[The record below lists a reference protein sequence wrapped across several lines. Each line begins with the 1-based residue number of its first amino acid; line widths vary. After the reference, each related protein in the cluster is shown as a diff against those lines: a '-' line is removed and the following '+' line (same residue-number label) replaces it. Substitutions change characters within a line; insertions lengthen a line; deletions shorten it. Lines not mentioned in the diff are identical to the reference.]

1 MQTEKEIK
9 RLTEAHRISDFL
21 IRYDKINKIKF
32 QIIMNIKYNKALW
45 FVTILAIVMLIPFLG
60 LTEFNTKGEPRE
72 AVVAYT
78 MLEHGNW
85 ILPINNGG
93 DIPYKP
99 PFFHWCIAF
108 FSLFAGHVSEFT
120 SRLPSAVSLILM
132 TIGGFIFFAKRKD
145 TQTSLIAA
153 ILTLTAFEV
162 HRAGIN
168 CRVDMVNTAFMV
180 GAMYLLYRWWEKGKH
195 QLPWLAILCMSG
207 ATLTKGPVGIILPC
221 FVMGVFMLTQRENFW
236 GIVWR
241 MAATAVLSL
250 IIPFCWYYAA
260 YLQGGNEFLELVKEE
275 NIDRF
280 MGKMAYES
288 HENPAWY
295 NLLTLITGWLP
306 YTLLLLFSLFILP
319 WKKFSKSKFVENA
332 KKATPL
338 QVFTWLAFLLVLF
351 FYCIPKSKRSVYLLP
366 CYPFMA
372 YLIAEYIV
380 WMMKEKMGAFKVY
393 AGVIASLA
401 ILLIVARIA
410 VSCGLIPDTIFHG
423 RHAAENAAMLHALE
437 KGPQS
442 IAEGIGYLF
451 FILCIYGIYAT
462 FQSLRRN
469 HTGSIVG
476 HTLVT
481 IISLFLILDSTLQP
495 TVLNTKADKRWAPV
509 IEKKF
514 DTSKLYSYM
523 SIDMLHFFSLNFY
536 LGDKIQQF
544 DKTLPQ
550 DGVVMVPEDNL
561 QDFME
566 KFGKGYTFQKVWE
579 IPRAVESRCPVG
591 FYRFVKTSANL
602 ACN

>member
-1 MQTEKEIK
+1 
-9 RLTEAHRISDFL
+9 
-21 IRYDKINKIKF
+21 
-32 QIIMNIKYNKALW
+32 MNIKYNKALW
-45 FVTILAIVMLIPFLG
+45 LIIILAIVMMTPFLG
-60 LTEFNTKGEPRE
+60 LSDFNTKGEPRE

-108 FSLFAGHVSEFT
+108 FSLIAGHVNEYT
-120 SRLPSAVSLILM
+120 SRLPSAVSLVLM
-132 TIGGFIFFAKRKD
+132 TIGGFVFYAKRKD

-162 HRAGIN
+162 HRAGMN
-168 CRVDMVNTAFMV
+168 CRVDMVNSAFMV
-180 GAMYLLYRWWEKGKH
+180 GAMYLLYRWWEKGKY

-241 MAATAVLSL
+241 MALTALLSL

-260 YLQGGNEFLELVKEE
+260 YLQGGDEFLRLVKEE

-295 NLLTLITGWLP
+295 NLLTLVMGWAP

-319 WKKFSKSKFVENA
+319 WKKFSKTRFLENA

-380 WMMKEKMGAFKVY
+380 WMMKEKIGAIKVY

-401 ILLIVARIA
+401 IILVIA
-410 VSCGLIPDTIFHG
+410 TLVIRAGGIPDTIFHG
-423 RHAAENAAMLHALE
+423 KHAADNIAMLHAIGE
-437 KGPQS
+437 S
-442 IAEGIGYLF
+442 THGILF
-451 FILCIYGIYAT
+451 YVCNVFLIIGAYHIFKALKKKETSQMMRY
-462 FQSLRRN
+462 
-469 HTGSIVG
+469 
-476 HTLVT
+476 TLVM
-481 IISLFLILDSTLQP
+481 IIAIFITLDSTLQP
-495 TVLNTKADKRWAPV
+495 AVLNTKADKHLAPV

-514 DTSKLYSYM
+514 DTGKLYSYM
-523 SIDMLHFFSLNFY
+523 SIEMMHFFSLNFY

-544 DKTLPQ
+544 DKVLPQ
-550 DGVVMVPEDNL
+550 DGVLMIPESDVP
-561 QDFME
+561 DFKE
-566 KFGKGYTFQKVWE
+566 KFGRDYTFQKVWE
-579 IPRAVESRCPVG
+579 VKRLVEWHHPVG
-591 FYRFVKTSANL
+591 FYRFVKTSANI
-602 ACN
+602 AQNK

>member
-1 MQTEKEIK
+1 
-9 RLTEAHRISDFL
+9 
-21 IRYDKINKIKF
+21 
-32 QIIMNIKYNKALW
+32 MNIKYNKALW
-45 FVTILAIVMLIPFLG
+45 IVTILAIVMLIPFLG

-108 FSLFAGHVSEFT
+108 FSLIAGHVNEYT

-145 TQTSLIAA
+145 IQTSLIAA

-162 HRAGIN
+162 HRAGMN
-168 CRVDMVNTAFMV
+168 CRVDMVNSALMV

-241 MAATAVLSL
+241 MALTALLSL

-260 YLQGGNEFLELVKEE
+260 YLQGGDEFLRLVKEE

-295 NLLTLITGWLP
+295 NLLTLVMGWAP

-319 WKKFSKSKFVENA
+319 WKKFSKTRFLENA

-380 WMMKEKMGAFKVY
+380 WMMKEKVGAIKVY

-401 ILLIVARIA
+401 VILVIA
-410 VSCGLIPDTIFHG
+410 TLVIRAGCIPDTIFHG
-423 RHAAENAAMLHALE
+423 KHAADNIAMLHAIRE
-437 KGPQS
+437 S
-442 IAEGIGYLF
+442 THGILF
-451 FILCIYGIYAT
+451 YVCYMFLIIGAYHIFKALKKKETSQMMRY
-462 FQSLRRN
+462 
-469 HTGSIVG
+469 
-476 HTLVT
+476 TLVM
-481 IISLFLILDSTLQP
+481 IIALFITLDSTLQP
-495 TVLNTKADKRWAPV
+495 AVLNTKADKHLAPV

-514 DTSKLYSYM
+514 DTGKLYSYM
-523 SIDMLHFFSLNFY
+523 SIEMMHFFSLNFY

-544 DKTLPQ
+544 DKVLPQ
-550 DGVVMVPEDNL
+550 DGVLMIPESDVP
-561 QDFME
+561 DFKE
-566 KFGKGYTFQKVWE
+566 KFGRDYTFQKVWE
-579 IPRAVESRCPVG
+579 VKKTVEWHSKVG
-591 FYRFVKTSANL
+591 FYKFVKTSANI
-602 ACN
+602 AQNK

>member
-1 MQTEKEIK
+1 
-9 RLTEAHRISDFL
+9 
-21 IRYDKINKIKF
+21 
-32 QIIMNIKYNKALW
+32 MNIKYNKALW
-45 FVTILAIVMLIPFLG
+45 IVTILAIVMLISFLG

-145 TQTSLIAA
+145 TLTSLITA

-236 GIVWR
+236 SIVWR

-351 FYCIPKSKRSVYLLP
+351 FYCI
-366 CYPFMA
+366 
-372 YLIAEYIV
+372 V

-476 HTLVT
+476 HTLIT

-550 DGVVMVPEDNL
+550 DGIVMVSNDDI
-561 QDFME
+561 QIFTE
-566 KFGKGYTFQKVWE
+566 KYGRNYTFEKVWE
-579 IPRAVESRCPVG
+579 IPRTTETRCPVG

>member
-1 MQTEKEIK
+1 
-9 RLTEAHRISDFL
+9 
-21 IRYDKINKIKF
+21 
-32 QIIMNIKYNKALW
+32 MNIKYNKALW
-45 FVTILAIVMLIPFLG
+45 LIIILAIVMMIPFLG
-60 LTEFNTKGEPRE
+60 LTDFNTKGEPRE

-108 FSLFAGHVSEFT
+108 FSLFIGHVNEFT
-120 SRLPSAVSLILM
+120 SRLPSAVSLVLM
-132 TIGGFIFFAKRKD
+132 TIGGFVFYAKRKNA
-145 TQTSLIAA
+145 QTSLIAA

-162 HRAGIN
+162 HRAGMN

-241 MAATAVLSL
+241 MALTALLSL

-260 YLQGGNEFLELVKEE
+260 YLQVGDEFLRLVKEE

-280 MGKMAYES
+280 TGKMVYES

-319 WKKFSKSKFVENA
+319 WKKFSKTRFLENA

-380 WMMKEKMGAFKVY
+380 WMMKKKMGAIKVY

-401 ILLIVARIA
+401 VILVIA
-410 VSCGLIPDTIFHG
+410 TLVIRAGGIPDTIFHG
-423 RHAAENAAMLHALE
+423 KHAADNIAMLHAIRE
-437 KGPQS
+437 S
-442 IAEGIGYLF
+442 THGILF
-451 FILCIYGIYAT
+451 YVCYMFLIIGAYHIFKALKKKEASQMMKY
-462 FQSLRRN
+462 
-469 HTGSIVG
+469 
-476 HTLVT
+476 TLVM
-481 IISLFLILDSTLQP
+481 IIALFITLDSTLQP
-495 TVLNTKADKRWAPV
+495 AVLNTKADKHLAPV

-514 DTSKLYSYM
+514 DTGKLYSYM
-523 SIDMLHFFSLNFY
+523 SIEMMHFFSLNFY

-544 DKTLPQ
+544 DKVLPQ
-550 DGVVMVPEDNL
+550 DGVLMIPEEDMPA
-561 QDFME
+561 FKE
-566 KFGKGYTFQKVWE
+566 KFGKDYTFQKVWE
-579 IPRAVESRCPVG
+579 VKRLVECRHPVG
-591 FYRFVKTSANL
+591 FYRFVKTSANI
-602 ACN
+602 AQNK

>member
-1 MQTEKEIK
+1 
-9 RLTEAHRISDFL
+9 
-21 IRYDKINKIKF
+21 
-32 QIIMNIKYNKALW
+32 MNIKYNKALW
-45 FVTILAIVMLIPFLG
+45 LIIILAIVMMIPFLG
-60 LTEFNTKGEPRE
+60 LTDFNTKGEPRE

-108 FSLFAGHVSEFT
+108 FSLFIGHVNEFT
-120 SRLPSAVSLILM
+120 SRLPSAVSLVLM
-132 TIGGFIFFAKRKD
+132 TIGGFVFFAKRKD

-241 MAATAVLSL
+241 MALTALLSL

-260 YLQGGNEFLELVKEE
+260 YLQGGDEFLHLVKEE

-319 WKKFSKSKFVENA
+319 WKKFSKTRFLENA

-380 WMMKEKMGAFKVY
+380 WMMKEKMGALKVY

-401 ILLIVARIA
+401 VILVIA
-410 VSCGLIPDTIFHG
+410 TLVIRTGCIPDTIFHG
-423 RHAAENAAMLHALE
+423 KHAADNIAMLHA
-437 KGPQS
+437 
-442 IAEGIGYLF
+442 IGESHSFLF
-451 FILCIYGIYAT
+451 NVCQMFLLIGAYHIFKALKKKETSQILKY
-462 FQSLRRN
+462 
-469 HTGSIVG
+469 
-476 HTLVT
+476 TLVM
-481 IISLFLILDSTLQP
+481 IIAIFITLDSTLQP
-495 TVLNTKADKRWAPV
+495 AVLNTKADKHLAPV

-523 SIDMLHFFSLNFY
+523 SVDMLHFFSLNFY

-544 DKTLPQ
+544 DKVLPQ
-550 DGVVMVPEDNL
+550 DGVLMIPEEDMP
-561 QDFME
+561 DFKE
-566 KFGKGYTFQKVWE
+566 KFGKDYTFQKVWE
-579 IPRAVESRCPVG
+579 VKRLVECRHPVG
-591 FYRFVKTSANL
+591 FYRFVKTSANIAL
-602 ACN
+602 NK

>member
-1 MQTEKEIK
+1 
-9 RLTEAHRISDFL
+9 
-21 IRYDKINKIKF
+21 
-32 QIIMNIKYNKALW
+32 MNIKYNKALW
-45 FVTILAIVMLIPFLG
+45 LIIILAIVMMIPFLG
-60 LTEFNTKGEPRE
+60 LTDFNTKGEPRE

-108 FSLFAGHVSEFT
+108 FSLFIGHVNEYT
-120 SRLPSAVSLILM
+120 SRLPSAVSLVLM
-132 TIGGFIFFAKRKD
+132 TIGGFVFYAKRKNA
-145 TQTSLIAA
+145 QTSLIAA

-162 HRAGIN
+162 HRAGMN

-241 MAATAVLSL
+241 MALTALLSL

-260 YLQGGNEFLELVKEE
+260 YLQGGDEFLRLVKEE

-295 NLLTLITGWLP
+295 NLLTLVMGWLP

-319 WKKFSKSKFVENA
+319 WKKFSKTRFLENA

-380 WMMKEKMGAFKVY
+380 WMMKEKMGALKVY

-401 ILLIVARIA
+401 VILVIA
-410 VSCGLIPDTIFHG
+410 TLVIRTGCIPDTIFHG
-423 RHAAENAAMLHALE
+423 KHAADNIAMLHA
-437 KGPQS
+437 
-442 IAEGIGYLF
+442 IGESHSFLF
-451 FILCIYGIYAT
+451 NVCQMFLLIGAYHIFKALKKKETSQILKY
-462 FQSLRRN
+462 
-469 HTGSIVG
+469 
-476 HTLVT
+476 TLVM
-481 IISLFLILDSTLQP
+481 IIAIFITLDSTLQP
-495 TVLNTKADKRWAPV
+495 AVLNTKADKHLAPV

-523 SIDMLHFFSLNFY
+523 SVDMLHFFSLNFY
-536 LGDKIQQF
+536 LGNKIQQF
-544 DKTLPQ
+544 DKVLPQ
-550 DGVVMVPEDNL
+550 DGVLMIPEEDMPA
-561 QDFME
+561 FKE
-566 KFGKGYTFQKVWE
+566 KFGKDYTFQKVWE
-579 IPRAVESRCPVG
+579 VKRLVECRHPVG
-591 FYRFVKTSANL
+591 FYRFVKTSANIAL
-602 ACN
+602 IK

>member
-1 MQTEKEIK
+1 
-9 RLTEAHRISDFL
+9 
-21 IRYDKINKIKF
+21 
-32 QIIMNIKYNKALW
+32 MNSNYKQAFW
-45 FVTILAIVMLIPFLG
+45 MVAILAIVMMIPFLG
-60 LTEFNTKGEPRE
+60 LTDFNTKGEPRE

-99 PFFHWCIAF
+99 PFFHWCITF
-108 FSLFAGHVSEFT
+108 FSLFIGHVNEFT
-120 SRLPSAVSLILM
+120 SRLPSAISLILM
-132 TIGGFIFFAKRKD
+132 TIGGFVFFAKRKD
-145 TQTSLIAA
+145 TKTSLITA

-162 HRAGIN
+162 HRAGVN

-241 MAATAVLSL
+241 MALTAILSL
-250 IIPFCWYYAA
+250 VIPFCWYYAA
-260 YLQGGNEFLELVKEE
+260 YLQGGDEFLRLVKEE

-295 NLLTLITGWLP
+295 NFLTLITGWLP

-319 WKKFSKSKFVENA
+319 WKKFSKSQFVENM
-332 KKATPL
+332 KKTTPL

-380 WMMKEKMGAFKVY
+380 WMMKEKMGALKVY
-393 AGVIASLA
+393 AWVIAVFA
-401 ILLIVARIA
+401 IILIVAIIV
-410 VSCGLIPDTIFHG
+410 VSLGLVPDTIFHG
-423 RHAAENAAMLHALE
+423 KHAADNIAMLHALE
-437 KGPQS
+437 ESPQGFWLGGLE
-442 IAEGIGYLF
+442 IAFVVLM
-451 FILCIYGIYAT
+451 LSCIY
-462 FQSLRRN
+462 
-469 HTGSIVG
+469 HTVKALGKKDGNNIVSG
-476 HTLVT
+476 TLAT
-481 IISLFLILDSTLQP
+481 IISLFLMLDSCLQP
-495 TVLNTKADKRWAPV
+495 AVLNTKADKHLAPV

-514 DTSKLYSYM
+514 DMNKLYSYM
-523 SIDMLHFFSLNFY
+523 SVDMLHFFSLNFY
-536 LGDKIQQF
+536 LGDRIQQF
-544 DKTLPQ
+544 DKVMPQ
-550 DGVVMVPEDNL
+550 DGVLMIPEEDL
-561 QDFME
+561 PSFKE
-566 KFGKGYTFQKVWE
+566 KYGKGYTFEKVWE
-579 IPRAVESRCPVG
+579 VKKTVEWHKPVG
-591 FYRFVKTSANL
+591 FYRFVKTSANIAL
-602 ACN
+602 KR

>member
-1 MQTEKEIK
+1 
-9 RLTEAHRISDFL
+9 
-21 IRYDKINKIKF
+21 
-32 QIIMNIKYNKALW
+32 MNIKYNKALW
-45 FVTILAIVMLIPFLG
+45 LITILAIVMLIPFLG
-60 LTEFNTKGEPRE
+60 LSDFNTKGEPRE

-108 FSLFAGHVSEFT
+108 FSLFIGYVNEFT
-120 SRLPSAVSLILM
+120 SRLPSAVSLVLM
-132 TIGGFIFFAKRKD
+132 TIGGFVFYAKRKD
-145 TQTSLIAA
+145 TQISLIAA

-241 MAATAVLSL
+241 MALTALLSL

-260 YLQGGNEFLELVKEE
+260 YLQGGDEFLRLVKEE

-295 NLLTLITGWLP
+295 NLLTLVMGWAP

-319 WKKFSKSKFVENA
+319 WKKFSKTRFLENA

-380 WMMKEKMGAFKVY
+380 WMMKEKMGAIKVY

-401 ILLIVARIA
+401 VILVIA
-410 VSCGLIPDTIFHG
+410 TLVIRAGGIPDTIFHG
-423 RHAAENAAMLHALE
+423 KHAADNIAMLHAIGE
-437 KGPQS
+437 S
-442 IAEGIGYLF
+442 THGILF
-451 FILCIYGIYAT
+451 YVCYMFLIIGA
-462 FQSLRRN
+462 N
-469 HTGSIVG
+469 HIFKALKKKETSQMMKY
-476 HTLVT
+476 TLVM
-481 IISLFLILDSTLQP
+481 IIAIFITLDSTLQP
-495 TVLNTKADKRWAPV
+495 AVLNTKADKHLAPV

-523 SIDMLHFFSLNFY
+523 SVDMLHFFSLNFY

-544 DKTLPQ
+544 DKVLPQ
-550 DGVVMVPEDNL
+550 DGVLMIPEEDMP
-561 QDFME
+561 DFKE
-566 KFGKGYTFQKVWE
+566 KFGKDYTFQKVWE
-579 IPRAVESRCPVG
+579 VRRLVEWHHPVG
-591 FYRFVKTSANL
+591 FYRFVKTSANI
-602 ACN
+602 AQNR

>member
-1 MQTEKEIK
+1 
-9 RLTEAHRISDFL
+9 
-21 IRYDKINKIKF
+21 
-32 QIIMNIKYNKALW
+32 MNIKYNKALW
-45 FVTILAIVMLIPFLG
+45 LITILAIVMLIPFLG
-60 LTEFNTKGEPRE
+60 LSDFNTKGEPRE

-108 FSLFAGHVSEFT
+108 FSLFIGHVNEFT
-120 SRLPSAVSLILM
+120 SRLPSAVSLVLM
-132 TIGGFIFFAKRKD
+132 TIGGFVFYAKRKE
-145 TQTSLIAA
+145 TQISLIAA

-241 MAATAVLSL
+241 MALTALLSL
-250 IIPFCWYYAA
+250 VIPFCWYYAA
-260 YLQGGNEFLELVKEE
+260 YLQGGDEFLRLVKEE

-319 WKKFSKSKFVENA
+319 WKKFSKTRFLENA

-380 WMMKEKMGAFKVY
+380 WMMKEKMGALKVY

-401 ILLIVARIA
+401 VILVIA
-410 VSCGLIPDTIFHG
+410 TLVIRTGCVPDTIFHG
-423 RHAAENAAMLHALE
+423 KHAADNIAMLHA
-437 KGPQS
+437 
-442 IAEGIGYLF
+442 IGDSHSFLF
-451 FILCIYGIYAT
+451 NVCQMFLLIGAYHIFKALKKKETSQILKY
-462 FQSLRRN
+462 
-469 HTGSIVG
+469 
-476 HTLVT
+476 TLVM
-481 IISLFLILDSTLQP
+481 IIAIFITLDSTLQP
-495 TVLNTKADKRWAPV
+495 AVLNTKADKHLAPV

-523 SIDMLHFFSLNFY
+523 SVDMLHFFSLNFY

-544 DKTLPQ
+544 DKVLPQ
-550 DGVVMVPEDNL
+550 DGVLMIPEEDMP
-561 QDFME
+561 DFKE
-566 KFGKGYTFQKVWE
+566 KFGKDYTFQKVWE
-579 IPRAVESRCPVG
+579 VKRLVECRHPVG
-591 FYRFVKTSANL
+591 FYQFVKVRKAL
-602 ACN
+602 

>member
-1 MQTEKEIK
+1 
-9 RLTEAHRISDFL
+9 
-21 IRYDKINKIKF
+21 
-32 QIIMNIKYNKALW
+32 MNTQYNKAFW
-45 FVTILAIVMLIPFLG
+45 YVSILAILTLIPFLG
-60 LTEFNTKGEPRE
+60 LTDFNTKGEPRE

-108 FSLFAGHVSEFT
+108 FSLFIGHVNEFT
-120 SRLPSAVSLILM
+120 SRLPSAISLVLM
-132 TIGGFIFFAKRKD
+132 TIGGFTFFAKRKD
-145 TQTSLIAA
+145 TKTALIAA
-153 ILTLTAFEV
+153 ILTLTSFEV
-162 HRAGIN
+162 HRAGVN

-180 GAMYLLYRWWEKGKH
+180 GAMYLLYRWWEKGKK

-241 MAATAVLSL
+241 MALTAVLSL

-260 YLQGGNEFLELVKEE
+260 YQQGGDAFLHLVKEE

-280 MGKMAYES
+280 LGKMSYGS

-319 WKKFSKSKFVENA
+319 WKQFAKSKLVANM
-332 KKATPL
+332 KQATPL

-380 WMMKEKMGAFKVY
+380 WMMKEKVGALKVY
-393 AGVIASLA
+393 AWVIAVLT
-401 ILLIVARIA
+401 ILLNVAYLA
-410 VSCGLIPDTIFHG
+410 VRWGAVPDSIFHG
-423 RHAAENAAMLHALE
+423 KHAADNVAMLHALADY
-437 KGPQS
+437 P
-442 IAEGIGYLF
+442 IASYIFVVMPLYLAYR
-451 FILCIYGIYAT
+451 IIV
-462 FQSLRRN
+462 SLKKKDVREIC
-469 HTGSIVG
+469 GS
-476 HTLVT
+476 TLAT
-481 IISLFLILDSTLQP
+481 IIGLFLLLDTSLQP
-495 TVLNTKADKRWAPV
+495 AVLNTKADKPLAPM
-509 IEKKF
+509 IEQRF
-514 DTSKLYSYM
+514 DTNKLYSY
-523 SIDMLHFFSLNFY
+523 IPIKDLHFFSLNFY

-544 DKTLPQ
+544 EKVLPQ
-550 DGVVMVPEDNL
+550 DGVLMIPEDC
-561 QDFME
+561 FEEFKE
-566 KFGKGYTFQKVWE
+566 KYGKGYVFQKDWE
-579 IPRAVESRCPVG
+579 IKKTVEWHGPVG
-591 FYRFVKTSANL
+591 FYRFVKSEPTL
-602 ACN
+602 ALR

>member
-1 MQTEKEIK
+1 
-9 RLTEAHRISDFL
+9 
-21 IRYDKINKIKF
+21 
-32 QIIMNIKYNKALW
+32 MNIKYNKALW
-45 FVTILAIVMLIPFLG
+45 LITILAIVMLIPFLG
-60 LTEFNTKGEPRE
+60 LSDFNTKGEPRE

-108 FSLFAGHVSEFT
+108 FSLFIGHVNEFT
-120 SRLPSAVSLILM
+120 SRLPSAVSLVLM
-132 TIGGFIFFAKRKD
+132 TIGGFVFYAKRKN
-145 TQTSLIAA
+145 TQISLIAA

-241 MAATAVLSL
+241 MALTALLSL

-260 YLQGGNEFLELVKEE
+260 YLQGGDEFLRLVKEE

-295 NLLTLITGWLP
+295 NLLTLVMGWAP

-319 WKKFSKSKFVENA
+319 WKKFSKIRFLENA

-380 WMMKEKMGAFKVY
+380 WMMKEKMGAIKVY

-401 ILLIVARIA
+401 VILVIA
-410 VSCGLIPDTIFHG
+410 TLVIRAGGIPDTIFHG
-423 RHAAENAAMLHALE
+423 KHAADNIAMLHAIGE
-437 KGPQS
+437 S
-442 IAEGIGYLF
+442 THGILF
-451 FILCIYGIYAT
+451 YVCQMFLLIGAYHIFKALKKKETSQMMKY
-462 FQSLRRN
+462 
-469 HTGSIVG
+469 
-476 HTLVT
+476 TLVM
-481 IISLFLILDSTLQP
+481 IIAIFITLDSTLQP
-495 TVLNTKADKRWAPV
+495 AVLNTKADKHLAPV

-523 SIDMLHFFSLNFY
+523 SVDMLHFFSLNFY

-544 DKTLPQ
+544 DKVLPQ
-550 DGVVMVPEDNL
+550 DGVLMIPEEDMP
-561 QDFME
+561 DFKE
-566 KFGKGYTFQKVWE
+566 KFGKDYTFQKVWE
-579 IPRAVESRCPVG
+579 VRRLVEWHHPVG
-591 FYRFVKTSANL
+591 FYQFVKTSANI
-602 ACN
+602 AQKK

>member
-1 MQTEKEIK
+1 
-9 RLTEAHRISDFL
+9 
-21 IRYDKINKIKF
+21 
-32 QIIMNIKYNKALW
+32 MNIKYNKALW
-45 FVTILAIVMLIPFLG
+45 LITILAIVMLIPFLG
-60 LTEFNTKGEPRE
+60 LSDFNTKGEPRE

-108 FSLFAGHVSEFT
+108 FSLFIGHVNEYT
-120 SRLPSAVSLILM
+120 SRLPSAVSLVLM
-132 TIGGFIFFAKRKD
+132 TIGGFVFYAKRKD
-145 TQTSLIAA
+145 TQISLIAA

-241 MAATAVLSL
+241 MALTALLSL

-260 YLQGGNEFLELVKEE
+260 YLQGGDEFLRLVKEE

-295 NLLTLITGWLP
+295 NLLTLVMGWAP

-319 WKKFSKSKFVENA
+319 WKKFSKTRFLENA

-380 WMMKEKMGAFKVY
+380 WMMKEKMGAIKVY

-401 ILLIVARIA
+401 VILVIA
-410 VSCGLIPDTIFHG
+410 TLVIRAGGIPDTIFHG
-423 RHAAENAAMLHALE
+423 KHAADNIAMLHAIGE
-437 KGPQS
+437 S
-442 IAEGIGYLF
+442 THGILF
-451 FILCIYGIYAT
+451 YVCYMFLIIGAYHIFKALKKKETSQMMKY
-462 FQSLRRN
+462 
-469 HTGSIVG
+469 
-476 HTLVT
+476 TLVM
-481 IISLFLILDSTLQP
+481 IIAIFITLDSTLQP
-495 TVLNTKADKRWAPV
+495 AVLNTKADKHLAPV

-523 SIDMLHFFSLNFY
+523 SVDMLHFFSLNFY

-544 DKTLPQ
+544 DKVLPQ
-550 DGVVMVPEDNL
+550 DGVLMIPEEDMP
-561 QDFME
+561 DFKE
-566 KFGKGYTFQKVWE
+566 KFGKDYTFQKVWE
-579 IPRAVESRCPVG
+579 VRRLVEWRKPVE
-591 FYRFVKTSANL
+591 FYQFVKVRKAL
-602 ACN
+602 